1 MDISGILEAEDKLF
15 EQNRAEE
22 VEELLIGA
30 ISVAADEGDGGALLQ
45 LLNELIGY
53 YRESSRFEDAYKVAD
68 EIYSV
73 ASRIL
78 PEESV
83 PFATSLLNIATAYR
97 TGGRLEDAGNIYK
110 RVENIYAKVLK
121 PDDPLMASL
130 YNNESL
136 LYQEAGDFESAAV
149 LLKKAIEIVSK
160 SGRKYEEA
168 VSRANLAATCMRID
182 RLEEGYKNAEK
193 AIEIF
198 RDLEVYDGHF
208 AAALSAIGSYHYIRK
223 EYALAADAFK
233 DAMNVME
240 SSLGKNAYYERI
252 KSNYDECLAALS
264 EEEGAQSRAD
274 IDAETDSRRLSGEG
288 RNEDEDN
295 GREAVKGID
304 ICRGY
309 YEDIV
314 LPALKEAFPEWLDKL
329 AVGLA
334 GEGSDCYGYDDE
346 ISRDHDWGPEVCIW
360 VTDDTYEKIGEKLEE
375 FYGKLPREYAGY
387 RRAQDVS
394 GVGRRGII
402 KISDFC
408 RKHLGAWKKEYE
420 EIALPKDAKLET
432 GSDSELPCESMNPFR
447 NDIDWTAVSDASLS
461 AFVNGEVWSDPQGII
476 TALRGEV
483 AKGYPESILYRKLAQ
498 ACAEFSQA
506 GQYNYLR
513 CAKRGDYLTS
523 LIMKGDALRAAAK
536 IVYYA
541 QNAFPPHDKWL
552 FKGISDLR
560 GKDAFLE
567 EMIELLSI
575 SKAGTGAA
583 EEMMSTANIFEGAG
597 ANLAMLL
604 YASDIISDTDPYL
617 DHHTEELMM
626 KSLFS
631 AESNEELTM
640 VIAKAEFAAFDKVQ
654 NEGGRASC
662 QNDWPTFGIMR
673 RSQYLTWN
681 RTMLLQYLYDFERET
696 KLGHNLITE
705 KYGRMMESTAPERYE
720 EIKDNFPPHTE
731 EQKAIIEEI
740 CRIQVGWMEEFCEQY
755 PHLAGKARSVHTY
768 DDSSYN
774 TSYETYLRG
783 EIGTYSDKMLQLYT
797 KFIIE
802 LAQEGKNL
810 ARMTMENSCRLYG
823 YESLE
828 AAEKHI

>member
-15 EQNRAEE
+15 EQNRAGE

-97 TGGRLEDAGNIYK
+97 TGGRLDDAADIYR
-110 RVENIYAKVLK
+110 RVEKIYDKLLE
-121 PDDPLMASL
+121 PGDPLMASL

-136 LYQEAGDFESAAV
+136 LYQEAGDFEKAAE
-149 LLKKAIEIVSK
+149 LLEKAIKIVSAN
-160 SGRKYEEA
+160 GREYEEA

-182 RLEEGYKNAEK
+182 RLDEGYENAAK
-193 AIEIF
+193 AIKIF
-198 RDLEVYDGHF
+198 ESLNVFDGHF
-208 AAALSAIGSYHYIRK
+208 AAAVSAIGSYHYIRH
-223 EYALAADAFK
+223 EYEQAAQAFK
-233 DAMNVME
+233 SAMDVME
-240 SSLGKNAYYERI
+240 ASLGKNAYYERL
-252 KSNYDECLAALS
+252 KANYDECLKELENGGKAHSSDAGKGRAGAEG
-264 EEEGAQSRAD
+264 EESAR
-274 IDAETDSRRLSGEG
+274 GEESVRG
-288 RNEDEDN
+288 L
-295 GREAVKGID
+295 D

-309 YEDIV
+309 YEEIV
-314 LPALKEAFPEWLDKL
+314 VPALEKEFPELKDKM
-329 AVGLA
+329 AIGLV

-346 ISRDHDWGPEVCIW
+346 ISRDHDWGPEVCIF
-360 VTDDTYEKIGEKLEE
+360 VTDETYEKNGKKLEE
-375 FYGKLPREYAGY
+375 FYEKLPGEYKGFK
-387 RRAQDVS
+387 RAQTVS
-394 GVGRRGII
+394 GSGRRGII

-408 RKHLGAWKKEYE
+408 RKHLGVWSAEYE
-420 EIALPKDAKLET
+420 DTGKLAEI
-432 GSDSELPCESMNPFR
+432 R
-447 NDIDWTAVSDASLS
+447 NDIDWTSVSDASLS
-461 AFVNGEVWSDPQGII
+461 AFVNGEIWADSEGII
-476 TALRGEV
+476 TSLRNEIS
-483 AKGYPESILYRKLAQ
+483 KGFPENVLYRKLAQ

-513 CAKRGDYLTS
+513 CAQRGDYVTS

-536 IVYYA
+536 IIYYSE
-541 QNAFPPHDKWL
+541 NAFPPHDKWL
-552 FKGISDLR
+552 FKGVSNLSGR
-560 GKDAFLE
+560 GAVLD
-567 EMIELLSI
+567 EMIALTTLSKR
-575 SKAGTGAA
+575 SDSAA
-583 EEMMSTANIFEGAG
+583 EELTETAGIFENIG

-604 YASDIISDTDPYL
+604 YASDIISDTDSYL

-631 AESNEELTM
+631 TESDEELTM
-640 VIAKAEFAAFDKVQ
+640 MIAKAEFAAFDKVQ

-828 AAEKHI
+828 AAEGQIDGK

>member
-1 MDISGILEAEDKLF
+1 MDISGILEAEDRLF
-15 EQNRAEE
+15 EENRAEE
-22 VEELLIGA
+22 VEELLMGA
-30 ISVAADEGDGGALLQ
+30 ISVAVDEGDGGALLQ

-78 PEESV
+78 PEDSI

-97 TGGRLEDAGNIYK
+97 TGGRLDDAADVYR
-110 RVENIYAKVLK
+110 RVEKIYAKVLE
-121 PDDPLMASL
+121 PGDPLMASL

-136 LYQEAGDFESAAV
+136 LYQEAGDFERAAE
-149 LLKKAIEIVSK
+149 LLEKAIAIVSVN
-160 SGRKYEEA
+160 GREYEEA

-182 RLEEGYKNAEK
+182 RLDEGYENAAK
-193 AIEIF
+193 AIKIF
-198 RDLEVYDGHF
+198 ESLNVYDGHF
-208 AAALSAIGSYHYIRK
+208 AAAVSAIGSYHYIRR
-223 EYALAADAFK
+223 EYDKAAEAFK
-233 DAMNVME
+233 NAMDVME
-240 SSLGKNAYYERI
+240 ASLGKNAYYERL
-252 KSNYDECLAALS
+252 KANYDECLKKLEKGGEVPSANEDKETDGVK
-264 EEEGAQSRAD
+264 EEESVRG
-274 IDAETDSRRLSGEG
+274 L
-288 RNEDEDN
+288 
-295 GREAVKGID
+295 D

-309 YEDIV
+309 YEEIV
-314 LPALKEAFPEWLDKL
+314 APALKKEFPEWTDKL
-329 AVGLA
+329 AIGLI

-346 ISRDHDWGPEVCIW
+346 ISWDHDWGPEVCIF
-360 VTDDTYEKIGEKLEE
+360 VTDETYEKYGKKLEE
-375 FYGKLPREYAGY
+375 FYDILPGEYKGY
-387 RRAQDVS
+387 KRAQTVS
-394 GVGRRGII
+394 GSGRRGII

-408 RKHLGAWKKEYE
+408 RKHLGVWNAEYE
-420 EIALPKDAKLET
+420 DADKIAQI
-432 GSDSELPCESMNPFR
+432 R
-447 NDIDWTAVSDASLS
+447 NDIDWTTVSDASLS
-461 AFVNGEVWSDPQGII
+461 AFVNGEIWMDPEGII
-476 TALRGEV
+476 TSLRHEIS
-483 AKGYPESILYRKLAQ
+483 KGFPENVLYRKLAQ

-513 CAKRGDYLTS
+513 CAQRGDYVTS

-536 IVYYA
+536 IVYYSE
-541 QNAFPPHDKWL
+541 NAFPPHDKWL
-552 FKGISDLR
+552 FKGVSDLGGR
-560 GKDAFLE
+560 AAVLD
-567 EMIELLSI
+567 EMIALTTLSKR
-575 SKAGTGAA
+575 SDGAA
-583 EEMMSTANIFEGAG
+583 EELTETAGIFENIGT
-597 ANLAMLL
+597 NLAMLL
-604 YASDIISDTDPYL
+604 YANDIISDTDPYL
-617 DHHTEELMM
+617 DHQTEELMM

-640 VIAKAEFAAFDKVQ
+640 MIAKAEFAAFDKVQ

-720 EIKDNFPPHTE
+720 EIKDNFPAHTE

-740 CRIQVGWMEEFCEQY
+740 CRIQVGWMEEFSEEY
-755 PHLAGKARSVHTY
+755 PTLAGKARSVHTY
-768 DDSSYN
+768 DDDSYN

-797 KFIIE
+797 RFIIE

-828 AAEKHI
+828 AAETFFTGK

>member
-15 EQNRAEE
+15 EQNRAGE

-149 LLKKAIEIVSK
+149 LLEKAIEIVSK
-160 SGRKYEEA
+160 NGRKYEEA

-182 RLEEGYKNAEK
+182 RLEEGYKNAVK
-193 AIEIF
+193 AIELF
-198 RDLEVYDGHF
+198 RDLKVYDGHF

-223 EYALAADAFK
+223 EYAPAADAFK

-264 EEEGAQSRAD
+264 EEERAQSPAN
-274 IDAETDSRRLSGEG
+274 IDAEKDSLLSGKGSYEA
-288 RNEDEDN
+288 EDS
-295 GREAVKGID
+295 GKEAVKGID

-314 LPALKEAFPEWLDKL
+314 LPALKDAFPEWLDKI

-334 GEGSDCYGYDDE
+334 GEGSDCYGFDDE

-375 FYGKLPREYAGY
+375 VYGKLPREYAGY
-387 RRAQDVS
+387 GRAQNVS
-394 GVGRRGII
+394 GAGRRGII

-420 EIALPKDAKLET
+420 NTALPL
-432 GSDSELPCESMNPFR
+432 R

-461 AFVNGEVWSDPQGII
+461 AFVNGEVWSDPEGII
-476 TALRGEV
+476 TALRSEIV
-483 AKGYPESILYRKLAQ
+483 KGYPESVLYRKLAQ

-506 GQYNYLR
+506 GQYNYIR

-560 GKDAFLE
+560 GKGAVLE
-567 EMIELLSI
+567 EMIELLSV
-575 SKAGTGAA
+575 SRTGAGAA
-583 EEMMSTANIFEGAG
+583 EEMMSTAGIFEDAG

-604 YASDIISDTDPYL
+604 YASDIISDTDSYL

-631 AESNEELTM
+631 TESDEELTM
-640 VIAKAEFAAFDKVQ
+640 MIAKAEFAAFDKVQ

-720 EIKDNFPPHTE
+720 EIKDNFPAHTE

-740 CRIQVGWMEEFCEQY
+740 CRIQVGWMEEFSEQY

-828 AAEKHI
+828 AAEGQIDGK